1 MSQLADALFALS
13 PLVRYV
19 ALLRGSDLELR
30 ARPGLSGASTPET
43 DRYEELLVNPTVLT
57 LLRRRGEIDCGG
69 LDHVWIRY
77 GNFWTGLFPLQDGH
91 LNVGLEPEA
100 IPTEFVARIC
110 AVLVPAGL
118 SGGLRPASPAR

>member
-1 MSQLADALFALS
+1 MSPLTDALFSLS

-19 ALLRGSDLELR
+19 AVLRSGDLVLQE
-30 ARPGLSGASTPET
+30 RPGLAGASAAET

-77 GNFWTGLFPLQDGH
+77 GNFWTGLFPLEDGH

-100 IPTEFVARIC
+100 APTDLVAAIR
-110 AVLVPAGL
+110 AVVERAGL
-118 SGGLRPASPAR
+118 RGASRAGPPGR